1 MNIYLILSDSGDHKI
16 PFNIKSYASTSGRL
30 DVLARTLIT
39 YTEIVE
45 KMPNIYPYAFI
56 VTNINTKTSI
66 LEVKVPL
73 PPSLRNEHRLMMA
86 MNLDIQRKSEFI
98 LKDIS
103 ARLLEDIMKNAVVL
117 NLTEKGKAVSTVI
130 QDIIKNIMK
139 TNKLAI
145 VLGGHKDIHTYVRML
160 LRRYKTYNISVGKL
174 SYFSSQTL
182 TIILFSIFK
191 ALLNKR
197 F

>member
-1 MNIYLILSDSGDHKI
+1 MNIYLILSDRGDHRV
-16 PFNIKSYASTSGRL
+16 PFNIRSYASASSRL

-45 KMPNIYPYAFI
+45 KTSNIRPYAFI
-56 VTNINTKTSI
+56 VTNINTKTKI

-73 PPSLRNEHRLMMA
+73 PPLLRNEHRLMMA
-86 MNLDIQRKSEFI
+86 MNLDVQQKSRYI
-98 LKDIS
+98 LRDAS
-103 ARLLEDIMKNAVVL
+103 TRLLEDIMKNAVVL
-117 NLTEKGKAVSTVI
+117 NLTEKGEPVNIMIK
-130 QDIIKNIMK
+130 DIVKNIMK
-139 TNKLAI
+139 TNELAI
-145 VLGGHKDIHTYVRML
+145 VLGGHKDIHTYVSML
-160 LRRYKTYNISVGKL
+160 LRRCKAYNISVGKL